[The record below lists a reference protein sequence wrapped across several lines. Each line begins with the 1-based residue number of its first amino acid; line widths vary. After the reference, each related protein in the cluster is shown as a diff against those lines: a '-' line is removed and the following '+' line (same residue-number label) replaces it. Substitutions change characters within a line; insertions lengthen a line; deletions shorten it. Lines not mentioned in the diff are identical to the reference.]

1 MYHLKEMQEDICT
14 FSSSYP
20 GHVYS
25 WRYHRQKMILKQKG
39 CYLDVFGQQFTQF
52 PEFTGSKPE
61 PVSFSDV
68 PRQFRH
74 RPAEGDNG
82 QQLLPENLSING
94 HDPSNR
100 ICCTVK
106 WNIHTGA

>member
-1 MYHLKEMQEDICT
+1 
-14 FSSSYP
+14 
-20 GHVYS
+20 
-25 WRYHRQKMILKQKG
+25 MILKQKG
-39 CYLDVFGQQFTQF
+39 CYLNVFGQQFTQF

-82 QQLLPENLSING
+82 QQLLPEICPSMVMICLTGSVVLSSG
-94 HDPSNR
+94 TYTQAHKD
-100 ICCTVK
+100 T
-106 WNIHTGA
+106 